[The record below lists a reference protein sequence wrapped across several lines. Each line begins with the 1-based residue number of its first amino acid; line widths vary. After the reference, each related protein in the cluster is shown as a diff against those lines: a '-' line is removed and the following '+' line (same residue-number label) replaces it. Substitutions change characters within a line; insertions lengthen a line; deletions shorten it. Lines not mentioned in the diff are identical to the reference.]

1 MTWNFC
7 IFALNLAKGLLLNP
21 KKLKSMTVEK
31 CQGGSMTDVPF
42 VVATGCCNYLQ
53 AHFLSLESRS
63 SVSQKYRYTDGS
75 GEKHCGVFCKII
87 AFVCV
92 VKKCCSK
99 KYAEEDQDKEVGT
112 MKKIIA
118 AFPVFCKM
126 KVIFPKFHQS
136 TTTVCRR
143 FNGLVWSAGIPLFS
157 YSLFCGT

>member
-1 MTWNFC
+1 
-7 IFALNLAKGLLLNP
+7 
-21 KKLKSMTVEK
+21 
-31 CQGGSMTDVPF
+31 MTDVPF

-92 VKKCCSK
+92 VRKCCSK

-112 MKKIIA
+112 MKKIVA

-126 KVIFPKFHQS
+126 KVFRQMTSKYNCDLQVFQWIGVKCWYSVLLIQFVLWDVVLKENCDNY
-136 TTTVCRR
+136 VCDC
-143 FNGLVWSAGIPLFS
+143 FS
-157 YSLFCGT
+157 SRHMAVTFSIDYLQK